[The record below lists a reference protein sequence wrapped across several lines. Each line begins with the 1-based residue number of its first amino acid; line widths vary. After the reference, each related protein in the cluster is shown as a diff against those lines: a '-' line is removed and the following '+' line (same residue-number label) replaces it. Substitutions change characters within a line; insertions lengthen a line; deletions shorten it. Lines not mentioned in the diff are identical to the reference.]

1 MLQWVDTYHTPPAL
15 TDGNGPNF
23 GIKILQEHKTIH
35 VNNSVKTYD
44 ILMRL
49 KKKVDEIFFPLF
61 PQEKLNW
68 FWHRIIV
75 QPFLPLCSWEV
86 IAFFSEQEPPP
97 SFLPNGGKASRL
109 EHDPSQNLIRICQF
123 VIWNMNDSREN
134 LSSLYRLGEITLLS

>member
-1 MLQWVDTYHTPPAL
+1 MAPILASKYCK
-15 TDGNGPNF
+15 N
-23 GIKILQEHKTIH
+23 IKISI
-35 VNNSVKTYD
+35 SVTQSK
-44 ILMRL
+44 LMIFWWDK
-49 KKKVDEIFFPLF
+49 KKKVDEIFFPLL
-61 PQEKLNW
+61 PPEKLHW